1 MNDDQQRD
9 GGGSGADGTRE
20 GDGGRLR
27 LVDVRTEHRPDSG
40 VRIVVELSD
49 GGVRHRGEVEGVG
62 TGAVELR
69 LAGAAALEAIR
80 QAVPEAA
87 EMRIVGMKKVRAFD
101 ADVVLAGLR
110 SHRESDGR
118 LVGAVPS
125 SGDSDRA
132 AAAAVLDAVNRVLD
146 APG

>member
-1 MNDDQQRD
+1 MSDDLQR
-9 GGGSGADGTRE
+9 GRSGGADRPRE

-40 VRIVVELSD
+40 VRIVVELAD
-49 GGVRHRGEVEGVG
+49 GEVRHRGEVEGVG

-80 QAVPEAA
+80 RAVPET
-87 EMRIVGMKKVRAFD
+87 EDLRLVGMKEVRAFD

-110 SHRESDGR
+110 SHREHDGR

-125 SGDSDRA
+125 AGDPDRA

-146 APG
+146 TPG